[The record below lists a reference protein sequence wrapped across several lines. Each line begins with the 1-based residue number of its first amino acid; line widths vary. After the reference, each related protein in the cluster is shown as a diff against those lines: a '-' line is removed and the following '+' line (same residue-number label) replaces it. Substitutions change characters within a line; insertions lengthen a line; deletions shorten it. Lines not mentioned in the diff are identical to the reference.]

1 MRLGEVIRTYREKN
15 DLSMGDF
22 AKMSGLSK
30 PYISML
36 EANKNSRDG
45 KKIVPS
51 VTTLQKV
58 SRTVKI
64 PLDNLLRMLDDEQ
77 EICLK
82 NDGLSEQERELIN
95 GFGRLNTDG
104 KSLVLNMIN
113 QLGGTRAIAGNN
125 INIIGNNVRGNN
137 NIFSNGKGHS
147 FNFTAE

>member
-147 FNFTAE
+147 FNLIAK

>member
-1 MRLGEVIRTYREKN
+1 
-15 DLSMGDF
+15 
-22 AKMSGLSK
+22 
-30 PYISML
+30 
-36 EANKNSRDG
+36 
-45 KKIVPS
+45 
-51 VTTLQKV
+51 
-58 SRTVKI
+58 
-64 PLDNLLRMLDDEQ
+64 MLDDEQ

-137 NIFSNGKGHS
+137 NIFANGKGHS
-147 FNFTAE
+147 FNLIAK

>member
-82 NDGLSEQERELIN
+82 NDGLSEQEKELIN

-137 NIFSNGKGHS
+137 YFSNNNNS
-147 FNFTAE
+147 FNTTAV